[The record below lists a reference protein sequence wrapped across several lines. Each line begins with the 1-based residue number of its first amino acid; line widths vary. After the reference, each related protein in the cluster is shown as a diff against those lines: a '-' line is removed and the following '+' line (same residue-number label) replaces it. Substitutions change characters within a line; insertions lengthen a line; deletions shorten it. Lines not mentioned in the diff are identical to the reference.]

1 MRAFHLGRVVRVAS
15 FWIICMVWSCAFAQ
29 AHEADSVQTE
39 TGVSKRQPWIM
50 VGLTPEGCAGGC
62 RRLYSVI
69 KDFSGNPQGLI
80 YHFSEINVDLIAQL
94 HPEFIVLSPQG
105 TPWCRY
111 TGRRAV
117 DLQNFLWTLLVAA
130 EDFHVPVLGVCGGH
144 QALSLAFGGKVGPI
158 RAGEDDCMPYSR
170 DRQSGSVLLTQTAPD
185 PLFAGIDEEFRM
197 VESHYDEVKTLPP
210 DFVLLAWDKMSPH
223 QIIRHRHRPVYGIQ
237 GHPESSLGSKSAGA
251 KLLKNFL
258 DIAKNYNESVR
269 NVFFERPRL
278 LTFQKG
284 NSLTP

>member
-1 MRAFHLGRVVRVAS
+1 MRAFHLGRAVRVAS
-15 FWIICMVWSCAFAQ
+15 CWIICTVCFFWFIQVQ
-29 AHEADSVQTE
+29 AADKVPGE
-39 TGVSKRQPWIM
+39 IGVSKRQPWIM

-111 TGRRAV
+111 TGQKAV

-158 RAGEDDCMPYSR
+158 RGGEDDCMPYSR
-170 DRQSGSVLLTQTAPD
+170 DRQSGTVVLSQTTQD
-185 PLFAGIDEEFRM
+185 PIFEGIDEEFRM

-210 DFVLLAWDKMSPH
+210 DFVLLAWDRMSPH

-251 KLLKNFL
+251 RLLRNFL
-258 DIAKNYNESVR
+258 DIAKNYNENVR
-269 NVFFERPRL
+269 NVFFDRPRL

-284 NSLTP
+284 NSVAP